1 MAHTLK
7 TVITLRVGDAE
18 QEYSGTVVYARHKGF
33 AGDMTDPPE
42 PASCEI
48 TGITIDFTGTLRIPL
63 HDLIVAELEKDLMP
77 ELMEDWAADMADA
90 EERRAEQRR
99 DDRMMEAL

>member
-1 MAHTLK
+1 MATLK
-7 TVITLRVGDAE
+7 TTIVLRVGDAE
-18 QEYSGTVVYARHKGF
+18 QEYAGTITYERHKGF
-33 AGDMTDPPE
+33 AGDRTDPPE

-48 TGITIDFTGTLRIPL
+48 TGITIDFASRSKPPL
-63 HDLIVAELEKDLMP
+63 SDLIVAELEPDLMP

-99 DDRMMEAL
+99 DDRMMEGL